1 MLNYINFDEPTPDQQ
16 ASLGTNP
23 KLQQKR
29 LLAQLL
35 LQQGM
40 QQESTGGHWSRA
52 LPRATNQI
60 LGVLLGRQAN
70 EELKAQQ
77 DQDQADMTRMLAGG
91 KPGSWTNPD
100 TGEAKSY
107 GGGIQG
113 VIDAGLATNNPRLLP
128 QVQALQFE
136 KYKTDADLAQK
147 MRLADYEQQLKAN
160 QKVKLGPG
168 DVYYDPAIKQAEYT
182 APNKSNLLT
191 PEEAQQKI
199 HIGTEI
205 AKARRPPVAQ
215 YEPVLDAAG
224 QPVAQ
229 RNTVT
234 GQVEADP
241 RYKPLSPATLTNI
254 KGKLVTIDLIKGQ
267 LEKVKVAW
275 EKAKKGLT
283 GPLGQYV
290 PSRAG
295 EAFDAAIAALQP
307 TLRQISRTPGE
318 GSMSDYESKL
328 ANAQLPARGKWFKS
342 TTQAQ
347 IDQLD
352 DLIASIES
360 GYRGMLG
367 NTGVPTP
374 DGARGQGNPGTS
386 APASADDLNPMIPK
400 VGKGLYLG
408 EKDGLKFYS
417 DVKGNQ
423 YILTPEGDWHKVK
436 PGQQIE
442 F

>member
-1 MLNYINFDEPTPDQQ
+1 MSDANYIDFFSPSSSDAQQ
-16 ASLGTNP
+16 TMLGLDP
-23 KLQQKR
+23 KLQQKLEMAR
-29 LLAQLL
+29 LLLS
-35 LQQGM
+35 QQKPVR
-40 QQESTGGHWSRA
+40 HWSDA
-52 LPRATNQI
+52 IPNATNMI
-60 LGVLLGRQAN
+60 LGSLLGGQAKQ
-70 EELKAQQ
+70 ELKGVTDRYQTNMA
-77 DQDQADMTRMLAGG
+77 RMLAGG
-91 KPGSWTNPD
+91 KEGNWTNPD
-100 TGEAKSY
+100 TGKIQTY
-107 GGGIQG
+107 GGGYQG
-113 VIDAGLATNNPRLLP
+113 IIDAGLATSDPLLLP
-128 QVQALQFE
+128 TIQAMQLE

-147 MRLADYEQQLKAN
+147 MRLAEYEQQLKAN
-160 QKVKLGPG
+160 QPVKLGPN
-168 DVYYDPAIKQAEYT
+168 DTYFDPGSRQAIYT
-182 APNKSNLLT
+182 APGKSNLLT

-199 HIGTEI
+199 DIGTEI

-254 KGKLVTIDLIKGQ
+254 KGKLVTIDLIKKQ
-267 LEKVKVAW
+267 LEKVKSAW

-290 PSRAG
+290 PSQSG

-367 NTGVPTP
+367 NTGVPS
-374 DGARGQGNPGTS
+374 NPGTR
-386 APASADDLNPMIPK
+386 APASTDDLNPTIPGIGK
-400 VGKGLYLG
+400 VLYSGEEDGFKLYTDPSSGK
-408 EKDGLKFYS
+408 
-417 DVKGNQ
+417 Q
-423 YILTPEGDWHKVK
+423 YARSPEGEW
-436 PGQQIE
+436 GQWN
-442 F
+442 

>member
-1 MLNYINFDEPTPDQQ
+1 MLNYINFDSKPGQSASTVPTLSDPEAQRRQ
-16 ASLGTNP
+16 
-23 KLQQKR
+23 
-29 LLAQLL
+29 LLSQIL
-35 LQQGM
+35 LQQGL
-40 QQESTGGHWSRA
+40 QGERPKRWHSA
-52 LPRATNQI
+52 LVNALSLYKGASLAKEN
-60 LGVLLGRQAN
+60 AA
-70 EELKAQQ
+70 ELTAQQ
-77 DQDQADMTRMLAGG
+77 DKDRADMARMLAGG

-100 TGEAKSY
+100 TGEAQSY
-107 GGGIQG
+107 GGGTQG
-113 VIDAGLATNNPRLLP
+113 VIDAGLATNNPRLL
-128 QVQALQFE
+128 QYIQALQLE
-136 KYKTDADLAQK
+136 KYKTDSDLAQK

-168 DVYYDPAIKQAEYT
+168 DVFYDPVLKQAEYT

-199 HIGTEI
+199 DIGTEI

-254 KGKLVTIDLIKGQ
+254 KGKLVTIDLIKKQ

-290 PSRAG
+290 PSQSG

-347 IDQLD
+347 IAQLD
-352 DLIASIES
+352 DLVASIES

-367 NTGVPTP
+367 NGGASTTTGTT
-374 DGARGQGNPGTS
+374 RS
-386 APASADDLNPMIPK
+386 
-400 VGKGLYLG
+400 
-408 EKDGLKFYS
+408 E
-417 DVKGNQ
+417 
-423 YILTPEGDWHKVK
+423 
-436 PGQQIE
+436 QQIINPQTGE
-442 F
+442 VRVLRNGQWVPR

>member
-1 MLNYINFDEPTPDQQ
+1 MTANYVNFDSVSPAQQ
-16 ASLGTNP
+16 AILGSDP
-23 KLQQKR
+23 ELQRKWAMAR
-29 LLAQLL
+29 LLLGQP
-35 LQQGM
+35 QKPIQ
-40 QQESTGGHWSRA
+40 HWSDS
-52 LPRATNQI
+52 LPNITNQI
-60 LGVLLGRQAN
+60 LGGLLSGQAGQ
-70 EELKAQQ
+70 EMKTQVGKYQTDVA
-77 DQDQADMTRMLAGG
+77 AMLEGG
-91 KPGSWTNPD
+91 KGGSWTNPD
-100 TGEAKSY
+100 TGVAKEY
-107 GGGIQG
+107 GGGYQG
-113 VIDAGLATNNPRLLP
+113 MIDEGIKRNNPALFP
-128 QVQALQFE
+128 MIEALQFE
-136 KYKTDADLAQK
+136 KYKTDAALAQK
-147 MRLADYEQQLKAN
+147 KALADYEQQLKAN
-160 QKVKLGPG
+160 QPVKLGPN
-168 DVYYDPAIKQAEYT
+168 DTYFDPGSRQAIYT
-182 APNKSNLLT
+182 APGKSNLLT
-191 PEEAQQKI
+191 PGEAQQKI
-199 HIGTEI
+199 DIGTEI

-234 GQVEADP
+234 NQVEADP

-352 DLIASIES
+352 DLVASIES

-367 NTGVPTP
+367 NGGVSPSEAP
-374 DGARGQGNPGTS
+374 SND
-386 APASADDLNPMIPK
+386 PASPDSPTQATGGVKWRVNPSTGR
-400 VGKGLYLG
+400 VERL
-408 EKDGLKFYS
+408 
-417 DVKGNQ
+417 Q
-423 YILTPEGDWHKVK
+423 
-436 PGQQIE
+436 
-442 F
+442 